1 MKAAP
6 PERTTRAGRPSPK
19 RAQRPSWFWRYRRL
33 WFLLGLVALTGV
45 AGVAWVITHVP
56 LPPEVPQAQTTILY
70 DGTGAQIA
78 LLHGNENRF
87 PVKLDQVPK
96 VTVDAVVSTEDRNF
110 FTHKGVDPLGILR
123 ATWAD
128 IRNQGSRQGASTI
141 TQQYVKNVY
150 VAGNGQGRTLARKLK
165 EAVIAVKL
173 ENKLTKQ
180 QILERYL
187 NAVYF
192 GRGAYGIQAA
202 AKAYFGRDVGQLGLR
217 ESAYLAGIIRSP
229 SKADVATDPDLA
241 TQYRAVAIESMVRTR
256 AITRAQ
262 ADAVLAVPLASY
274 VVSPS
279 QSQTTVTSKIKG
291 VDYFVEYVRRQ
302 LLRKYSLDQVLRGG
316 LRVHTTLDP
325 KLQNFAYDAVYTD
338 TLNRDGDPAGAL
350 VSVDADGQ
358 VVAMVGGKDWAK
370 SRVNLAVGIEGGGSG
385 RQGGSAFK
393 PFVLAATV
401 RDGYSVESSFK
412 GPPKIVLPGAL
423 GGKDWEVNNYENAS
437 YGQINLIDA
446 TTFSVNTVYAQLV
459 TTIGPDKVV
468 DMAHK
473 MGIQSKLE
481 AVPSI
486 ALGTQ
491 NVSVMEMAGAY
502 LTFANEGVQ
511 VEPRVL
517 RRVSLGD
524 SEVLDDQPKRTRV
537 LERSQADVVNF
548 ILGQVVERGSGV
560 AAQLPGGPAWG
571 KTGTSEDYG
580 DAWFVG
586 FNRKLTTAVWMG
598 YPQGQSEK
606 MVGVH
611 GVAKV
616 NGGSLPAQIWKRF
629 MGKATPGD
637 DGGYPIP
644 RSFDGLPLGSLL
656 RFSEPTTTSPAVS
669 KAESPPISQPTSPS
683 STQAAKPADEP
694 KPVVVVTSP
703 PTPVTDP
710 PTPTFTIP
718 DFSIPRPTRPP
729 R

>member
-1 MKAAP
+1 I
-6 PERTTRAGRPSPK
+6 
-19 RAQRPSWFWRYRRL
+19 
-33 WFLLGLVALTGV
+33 ALTGL
-45 AGVAWVITHVP
+45 AGVAWVITHIP

-70 DGTGAQIA
+70 DATGAQMA
-78 LLHGNENRF
+78 VLHGNENRF

-110 FTHKGVDPLGILR
+110 FTHKGVDPLGIVR

-150 VAGNGQGRTLARKLK
+150 IAGNGQGRTLARKLK

-202 AKAYFGRDVGQLGLR
+202 AKAYFNMDVGQLGLQ

-229 SKADVATDPDLA
+229 SKADVATDPELA
-241 TQYRAVAIESMVRTR
+241 TRYRAVAIESMVRAHR
-256 AITRAQ
+256 ITRAQ
-262 ADAVLAVPLASY
+262 ADSVLAVPLASY
-274 VVSPS
+274 VISPS

-291 VDYFVEYVRRQ
+291 VDYFVEYVRHQ
-302 LLRKYSLDQVLRGG
+302 LLRNYSLDQVLRGG

-325 KLQNFAYDAVYTD
+325 RLQNLAYDAVYTD
-338 TLNRDGDPAGAL
+338 TLNRAGDPAGAL
-350 VSVDADGQ
+350 VSVDPEGA
-358 VVAMVGGKDWAK
+358 VVAMVGGKDWAT
-370 SRVNLAVGIEGGGSG
+370 SRVNLAVGTDGGGSG

-393 PFVLAATV
+393 PFALAATV
-401 RDGYSVESSFK
+401 KNGYSVESSFR
-412 GPPKIVLPGAL
+412 GPAKIVLPDAL
-423 GGKDWEVNNYENAS
+423 NGKDWEVNNYENAS

-459 TTIGPDKVV
+459 TALHPERVV
-468 DMAHK
+468 DMAHQL
-473 MGIQSKLE
+473 GIHSKLE

-502 LTFANEGVQ
+502 STFANEGVQ

-517 RRVSLGD
+517 ERVSLGD
-524 SEVLDDQPKRTRV
+524 SVVLDDQPKRTRV

-548 ILGQVVERGSGV
+548 ILGEVVKRGSGV
-560 AAQLPGGPAWG
+560 GAQLPNGPAWG

-598 YPQGQSEK
+598 YPQGQSQP

-629 MGKATPGD
+629 MSRATPGD

-644 RSFDGLPLGSLL
+644 RTFDGAPLGALV
-656 RFSEPTTTSPAVS
+656 RFSEPTTEAPGDGGPS
-669 KAESPPISQPTSPS
+669 KAETTSTTARSDQASPP
-683 STQAAKPADEP
+683 STQAASKPADES
-694 KPVVVVTSP
+694 KPAPVVTSP
-703 PTPVTDP
+703 PTPVTEP
-710 PTPTFTIP
+710 PTP
-718 DFSIPRPTRPP
+718 DFSIPDITRPTITRPTR
-729 R
+729 